1 MAGGKGGW
9 WGGGRHIRDCGSQT
23 WPSRA
28 SRRMHS
34 CVGTRSLTP
43 ELASRE
49 VVSGGSVV
57 PGEEEDHLRPPAPR
71 AVFPT
76 LPASIR
82 DDVEK
87 EGRRLPWGPLAPSC
101 LETGLVPL
109 SSPTALH
116 LD

>member
-1 MAGGKGGW
+1 MVGRWQTHQGLRVPDLAQQSLPEDAFMRWDAEPYSRAAEPGGRLWGLRGPGR
-9 WGGGRHIRDCGSQT
+9 GGGSPVAAR
-23 WPSRA
+23 
-28 SRRMHS
+28 
-34 CVGTRSLTP
+34 V
-43 ELASRE
+43 
-49 VVSGGSVV
+49 
-57 PGEEEDHLRPPAPR
+57 
-71 AVFPT
+71 VFPT
-76 LPASIR
+76 LPASAR